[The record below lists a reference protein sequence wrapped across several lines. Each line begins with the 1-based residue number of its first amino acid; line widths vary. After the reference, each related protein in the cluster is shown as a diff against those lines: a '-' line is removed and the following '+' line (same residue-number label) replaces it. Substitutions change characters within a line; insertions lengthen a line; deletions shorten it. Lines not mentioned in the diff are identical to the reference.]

1 MQTNQL
7 PEMDKGFILLQAIE
21 QDGDVSQRELSSR
34 TGLSLGSVNLLL
46 QKMVHEGLIKM
57 RSIPTNRVVYMLT
70 PRGMTE
76 KAHKTVRYIQRHYQ
90 MIESTKELI
99 REQLEAYHTRYETLY
114 ICLPDNELDELIVQV
129 VEVYQTKYPSR
140 KLHLV
145 IDEKIPQQDQ
155 SDSIVLKIPT
165 DAAVVQ
171 QATGRF
177 SIPQASLFDKPE

>member
-1 MQTNQL
+1 MQTSQL

-70 PRGMTE
+70 PRGMAE

-90 MIESTKELI
+90 MIESTKEMI
-99 REQLEAYHTRYETLY
+99 REQLEHTTHVMR
-114 ICLPDNELDELIVQV
+114 
-129 VEVYQTKYPSR
+129 
-140 KLHLV
+140 
-145 IDEKIPQQDQ
+145 
-155 SDSIVLKIPT
+155 
-165 DAAVVQ
+165 
-171 QATGRF
+171 RF
-177 SIPQASLFDKPE
+177 IFVCR